1 MVKCY
6 EYFRLFKREE
16 YSLLTHTAEEI
27 RDCIDVCKKKS
38 VRTITRDLEA
48 FRELTKKGVKWLENE
63 DPSFEKD
70 KELFNVLY
78 KEYKLAIKKKTQMS
92 DVKDRWE
99 GLVKEVMVFGP
110 EVIETSLKEWIAKV
124 SKFIKESTH
133 KGLPVLMKRLDEI
146 YCELTQALKDMNL
159 EE

>member
-1 MVKCY
+1 MTKCY

-16 YSLLTHTAEEI
+16 YSLLIHTAEEI

-38 VRTITRDLEA
+38 VSTIKRDLQT
-48 FRELTKKGVKWLENE
+48 FRALSDKGVKWLENN
-63 DPSFEKD
+63 DPNFEED
-70 KELFNVLY
+70 KELFNELY
-78 KEYKLAIKKKTQMS
+78 KEYLANKKRQQMS